1 VIEEFMTYEA
11 LTATIHDIVFAA
23 MSEIVAALPQS
34 QEWASESK
42 SATAAGDRLK
52 AARAARNT
60 P

>member
-1 VIEEFMTYEA
+1 MTYEA

-23 MSEIVAALPQS
+23 MSEIVGALPQS

-52 AARAARNT
+52 AARATRNT